1 MFVSSG
7 DNRPL
12 NLKKRKRLR
21 ESMQEYGFLKPFPLS
36 CSRNGDRKLIVK
48 DGQHRLTVAEEL
60 GLNVHYF
67 VEDVDYD
74 IAKVNCTQEKWVVR
88 DFAMKHANTGKKAY
102 QDGLDEA
109 ANRKRTAIAR
119 WDGVAR
125 SQHVGCND
133 VSGCPC
139 QPAPDRSESSDT
151 QASA

>member
-1 MFVSSG
+1 
-7 DNRPL
+7 
-12 NLKKRKRLR
+12 
-21 ESMQEYGFLKPFPLS
+21 MQEYGFLKSFPLS

-48 DGQHRLTVAEEL
+48 DGQHRLAVAEEL

-102 QDGLDEA
+102 QDGLD
-109 ANRKRTAIAR
+109 
-119 WDGVAR
+119 
-125 SQHVGCND
+125 CND

-139 QPAPDRSESSDT
+139 QPAPDRTESSDT
-151 QASA
+151 QANA